1 MSVIIRPALLS
12 DLPSVLKI
20 INYEILN
27 TTSIYDYEP
36 RNLEQQTA
44 IFHHKKE
51 SHFPFLIAILNGEVV
66 GFGTYGQFRIKEGNQ
81 FTVEHSVYVA
91 VNYTGRGIG
100 KMLLEELIA
109 LAKKQK
115 LHTMIGVIDSEN
127 QDSIAFHEKHG
138 FKIVG
143 TIKESGYKF
152 NRWLD
157 TVFVQLFLK

>member
-27 TTSIYDYEP
+27 TTSIYDYKP
-36 RNLEQQTA
+36 RTLEQQTA
-44 IFHHKKE
+44 IFHYKKE
-51 SHFPFLIAILNGEVV
+51 NHFPFIIAILNDEVV
-66 GFGTYGQFRIKEGNQ
+66 GFGSYGSFRMKEGNQ
-81 FTVEHSVYVA
+81 FTIEHSVYVA
-91 VNYTGRGIG
+91 VNYTGKGIG

-115 LHTMIGVIDSEN
+115 MHTMIGVIDSEN
-127 QDSIAFHEKHG
+127 QGSIAFHEKHG

-143 TIKESGYKF
+143 IIKESGYKF

-157 TVFVQLFLK
+157 AVFVQLFLN

>member
-51 SHFPFLIAILNGEVV
+51 SHFPFLIAILNDEVV

-109 LAKKQK
+109 IAKKQK
-115 LHTMIGVIDSEN
+115 MHTMIGVIDSEN